1 MRDMTRGSIPRHIIG
16 YVVPMILGNLLQLT
30 YNAADSVIISKF
42 LGENALAAVAT
53 AGPVMTVMTLG
64 ASGIGIGA
72 GVLMSR
78 FYGSRD
84 TQKLKKEFAM
94 TLLMGVIL
102 ELLVFALGFPFA
114 KAILRLIKTP
124 ETVLNEAALYLRVI
138 LVGFLFSFQYNVLS
152 HSMRALGETKRPVY
166 YLSASCILNIGL
178 DYLLVGVMGAGVAG
192 AAAATAVSQAL
203 SMVLCVIGIK
213 KRIPLL
219 SVKREDFTPDK
230 ALLKATASN
239 GLLTALQQAAQP
251 VGKLLIQSTVNS
263 LGTSAMAAFNAVSRV
278 DDFACIPAQSLG
290 SGIMTATA
298 QNRGAGDEQR
308 TMDSI
313 KKGLLLALCWFP
325 IICSAI
331 LLFKKPVI
339 ALLTPDDAEVC
350 RAMALSHLS
359 VKAWLYFLPCIT
371 NAIQGYFRGRGK
383 MTTVLIAT
391 CTQISIRALL
401 VVLFMPKYGIV
412 VEAWAAAVGW
422 VAMIAYEGVLMALKK
437 DGRK

>member
-1 MRDMTRGSIPRHIIG
+1 MRDMTRGSIPKHIIA
-16 YVVPMILGNLLQLT
+16 YVIPMILGNLLQLT

-42 LGENALAAVAT
+42 LGEQSLAAVST
-53 AGPVMTVMTLG
+53 AGPVMTLMILG

-78 FYGSRD
+78 FFGSGNRE
-84 TQKLKKEFAM
+84 KLRREFAM
-94 TLLMGVIL
+94 TLLMGTAL
-102 ELLVFALGFPFA
+102 ELIVFALGFPLA
-114 KAILRLIKTP
+114 RVILRLINTP
-124 ETVLNEAALYLRVI
+124 EKVLPEAALYLRII
-138 LVGFLFSFQYNVLS
+138 LIGFLFSFQYNLLS
-152 HSMRALGETKRPVY
+152 HAMRSLGETKRPVY
-166 YLSASCILNIGL
+166 YLGASCLINIGL
-178 DYLLVGVMGAGVAG
+178 DYLLVGVLHAGVAG

-203 SMVLCVIGIK
+203 SMGLCVIGIR

-219 SVKREDFTPDK
+219 SVKREDFAPDRE
-230 ALLKATASN
+230 LLTATAKN

-263 LGTSAMAAFNAVSRV
+263 LGTTAMAAFNAVSRV

-290 SGIMTATA
+290 SGIMTSTA
-298 QNRGAGDEQR
+298 QNRGAGNEQR
-308 TMDSI
+308 ALESL
-313 KKGLLLALCWFP
+313 KKGMLVALCWFP

-331 LLFKKPVI
+331 LLFKSPVI
-339 ALLTPDDAEVC
+339 ALLTPDDAEAC
-350 RAMALSHLS
+350 RTMAIAHLS

-371 NAIQGYFRGRGK
+371 NAVQGYFRGRGK

-391 CTQISIRALL
+391 CMQISIRALL

-422 VAMIAYEGVLMALKK
+422 VAMIAYEGILIALGK